1 MDHFTALFCHV
12 WTGDKGT
19 SITRWYMKTRVCVS
33 TWQNAHRVGT
43 SFKRHCC
50 SVTKSCPTLCHPMDF
65 GVPDFPVL
73 ISQSLLKLKSIES
86 VMPSNYFILCHPLL
100 LLPSAFSSIRG
111 FSNESAQVVKV
122 LEFQHV
128 LPVNIRG

>member
-1 MDHFTALFCHV
+1 
-12 WTGDKGT
+12 
-19 SITRWYMKTRVCVS
+19 MKTRVCVS

-50 SVTKSCPTLCHPMDF
+50 SVTKSCPTLCIPRTAVCQTSLSF
-65 GVPDFPVL
+65 I
-73 ISQSLLKLKSIES
+73 ISRSLLKLKSIES
-86 VMPSNYFILCHPLL
+86 VMPSNHFILCHPL
-100 LLPSAFSSIRG
+100 LLPSAFSSIRV

-128 LPVNIRG
+128 LPVNIQG